1 MPRDKVALR
10 SGAMLVC
17 SEPALAQLDLW
28 RPESGRSDESLP
40 LCGWP
45 KAINR
50 GRKTCFDVFEGANE
64 IAGQAK
70 PNLMLKI
77 FDG

>member
-1 MPRDKVALR
+1 
-10 SGAMLVC
+10 MLVC
-17 SEPALAQLDLW
+17 SDPALAQLDLW

-50 GRKTCFDVFEGANE
+50 GRKTWLWRVRRGEWNRWASK
-64 IAGQAK
+64 AK
-70 PNLMLKI
+70 PHVEDIRWL
-77 FDG
+77 